1 MLLLQY
7 HFDID
12 NALFNC
18 NWLSNAHVLEL
29 GYEHMSL
36 SLSLFNWPADGS
48 AGTGLLSIALSPLVR
63 QYTVTDIADLVPLIR
78 KNLALNT
85 PSPRSSNVTA
95 EELDWVQFESTS
107 PDLRSKFFS
116 CPIVDLLLVVDCV
129 YHPSLLPPLIET
141 INHLTTRGKTIVL
154 IAVELRS
161 EEVIREFLDLLI
173 RSDESWEIW
182 SVGEHLLDMSYA
194 IWTLWK
200 GKIDS
205 IVDWIFVRW
214 IFIKARIRRRMNIQ
228 RIMYVTKTTYVGNR
242 IKSTMYKN
250 ILVSNQDAHNSP
262 WEGNSYGEMLVWGE

>member
-1 MLLLQY
+1 MKRAATEKQVVVEVELIQDVTALRSRTGDTGSVLWRLSVRFAHMMLLQY

-12 NALFNC
+12 NALFDR
-18 NWLSNAHVLEL
+18 NWLSRAHVLEL
-29 GYEHMSL
+29 G
-36 SLSLFNWPADGS
+36 

-107 PDLRSKFFS
+107 PDLRSKLFS

-141 INHLTTRGKTIVL
+141 INHLTTREKTIVL

-173 RSDESWEIW
+173 RNDEGWEIW

-194 IWTLWK
+194 MWILWR

-205 IVDWIFVRW
+205 TID
-214 IFIKARIRRRMNIQ
+214 
-228 RIMYVTKTTYVGNR
+228 
-242 IKSTMYKN
+242 
-250 ILVSNQDAHNSP
+250 
-262 WEGNSYGEMLVWGE
+262 